1 MSCDVD
7 HARIE
12 SRQLPIF
19 PRDGR
24 AVCAELKLTLR
35 DARKLYDDGWLSFD
49 PEAEGSLDESR
60 EAELVFLGSL
70 IAAHCSRTLLRHLLA
85 SLRKPYSYDVRRLF
99 FDWPAQQWRLLP
111 GEDDPEGAFFAM
123 LERLRDRHAQEA
135 LVNLR
140 GWLDEALDLE
150 HDRTML
156 FAHAGNGHG
165 HGSSRARD
173 MD

>member
-1 MSCDVD
+1 MACETD

-24 AVCAELKLTLR
+24 AVCADLKLALR
-35 DARKLYDDGWLSFD
+35 EARKLHDEGWLSYD
-49 PEAEGSLDESR
+49 PEEGDSLDESR
-60 EAELVFLGSL
+60 EAELTFLGSL
-70 IAAHCSRTLLRHLLA
+70 IAAHCSRAALRHLLA
-85 SLRKPYSYDVRRLF
+85 GLRKPYCYDVRRVF

-123 LERLRDRHAQEA
+123 LERLRDRRALEA

-150 HDRTML
+150 RDRSML

-165 HGSSRARD
+165 LRRARD
-173 MD
+173 VD